1 MDDNLPGSSVHG
13 IFQAR
18 ILECVAISFSR
29 GSFQHRERTPFSC
42 NAGRLF
48 TIWATMEAGNMKSV
62 QFSSA
67 TQSWP
72 TLCHPMDCS
81 MSSFPIYH
89 QLLEFTQTHVHWVSD
104 AIQPSHPLLSPSL
117 PPSIF
122 PSIRVFSNE
131 SVCCIRWPKYWSFS
145 FSISSSNEY
154 SGLISFR
161 MDLIS
166 SQSKELSRVFSK
178 PQLKSINSLALSF
191 LYSPALTCIHDY
203 WKNHSLD

>member
-1 MDDNLPGSSVHG
+1 MCWLLSHVWLCNPMDCSPSGFSVHW

-81 MSSFPIYH
+81 MSSVPIYH

-122 PSIRVFSNE
+122 PSIRVFTNE
-131 SVCCIRWPKYWSFS
+131 SAVHIRCPQ
-145 FSISSSNEY
+145 SIGASVSVLPMNIQ
-154 SGLISFR
+154 G
-161 MDLIS
+161 
-166 SQSKELSRVFSK
+166 
-178 PQLKSINSLALSF
+178 
-191 LYSPALTCIHDY
+191 
-203 WKNHSLD
+203 